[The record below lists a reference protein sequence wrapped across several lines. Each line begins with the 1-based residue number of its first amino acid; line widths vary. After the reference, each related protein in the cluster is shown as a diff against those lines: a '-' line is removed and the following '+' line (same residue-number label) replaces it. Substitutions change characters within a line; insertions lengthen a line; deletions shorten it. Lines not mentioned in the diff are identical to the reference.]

1 MLTHRESPHV
11 FCWTPP
17 PGASDA
23 GPDRNSGAE
32 AEEGEDGGGAGGNGG
47 GGGGAGRGGRAV
59 EGSGYLGIPKLC
71 GFLMNMQR
79 KSLVGEG
86 EGQLDVRKGLA
97 VSWEA
102 SIVWSHNLPWWERGA
117 ESVLRAPKFGFPT
130 RSRLSPILPLLFLF
144 RAFINNHLIMCIL
157 HVYWRLSPLDR
168 NLLGSGSLLFTVV
181 PWSLIWYLAKYLGL
195 CKYLLKSVITKQTW
209 HVI

>member
-1 MLTHRESPHV
+1 MEVGDAHTQGEPACVLLN
-11 FCWTPP
+11 PP

-97 VSWEA
+97 VS
-102 SIVWSHNLPWWERGA
+102 
-117 ESVLRAPKFGFPT
+117 
-130 RSRLSPILPLLFLF
+130 
-144 RAFINNHLIMCIL
+144 
-157 HVYWRLSPLDR
+157 
-168 NLLGSGSLLFTVV
+168 
-181 PWSLIWYLAKYLGL
+181 
-195 CKYLLKSVITKQTW
+195 
-209 HVI
+209 